1 MIEQEVA
8 VTDKTP
14 LEMVLETDGEMMEL
28 LKQQE
33 IMQEKKDTVS
43 LLQI

>member
-14 LEMVLETDGEMMEL
+14 LEMVLETDGEMIEL

-33 IMQEKKDTVS
+33 IM
-43 LLQI
+43 